1 MRERGE
7 ARARTSLRDRHERD
21 IAPLLDADRLAE
33 WLGLASG
40 RQALDLARRRLL
52 PFVKLGKRILFR
64 RDGVLKALEKA
75 EICAI
80 PDAELGGQD

>member
-1 MRERGE
+1 MGTERRRQRGRGL
-7 ARARTSLRDRHERD
+7 ARLHESQ
-21 IAPLLDADRLAE
+21 IPPLLDPDGVAQ

-52 PFVKLGKRILFR
+52 PFVRLGKRVLFR

-75 EICAI
+75 ENCAI
-80 PDAELGGQD
+80 SDAELGGQE

>member
-1 MRERGE
+1 MRSERRRP
-7 ARARTSLRDRHERD
+7 RAHDLANLHESA
-21 IAPLLDADRLAE
+21 IPPLLDADGVAA

-52 PFVKLGKRILFR
+52 PFVKLGKRVLFR

-75 EICAI
+75 ENCAI
-80 PDAELGGQD
+80 SDAELGGQE